1 MSSEGIAGVV
11 TPLIN
16 EASHEIIST
25 SHATT
30 DNNPTTTGTSS
41 VLTNI
46 SSGVLKVHDIVVVS
60 CSNDIHLRLDKIASD
75 SLFTEHLTTFMTCS
89 WNGVINSLDNSILH
103 RFCSEILLRIHC
115 KINWLTLESLCMER
129 M

>member
-1 MSSEGIAGVV
+1 MSSEDITGVV

-41 VLTNI
+41 VLPNI
-46 SSGVLKVHDIVVVS
+46 GSGVLEVHDIVVVS
-60 CSNDIHLRLDKIASD
+60 CSNGKKKI
-75 SLFTEHLTTFMTCS
+75 FITVTMC
-89 WNGVINSLDNSILH
+89 NDN
-103 RFCSEILLRIHC
+103 FQ
-115 KINWLTLESLCMER
+115 
-129 M
+129 